1 MPKTRGGPCGPRFFD
16 SFGAKPW
23 RGMYLIFYR
32 KVSVKSQNKTRW
44 VPMALC
50 PRAEAA
56 TALPGSS
63 RARTGQALM
72 LNGIVKAAVIV
83 GIAVMAD
90 QFFADGTYTDAAL
103 SMLRQIEHS
112 FQ

>member
-1 MPKTRGGPCGPRFFD
+1 
-16 SFGAKPW
+16 
-23 RGMYLIFYR
+23 
-32 KVSVKSQNKTRW
+32 
-44 VPMALC
+44 
-50 PRAEAA
+50 
-56 TALPGSS
+56 
-63 RARTGQALM
+63 M

-90 QFFADGTYTDAAL
+90 QFFTDGAYTDAAL